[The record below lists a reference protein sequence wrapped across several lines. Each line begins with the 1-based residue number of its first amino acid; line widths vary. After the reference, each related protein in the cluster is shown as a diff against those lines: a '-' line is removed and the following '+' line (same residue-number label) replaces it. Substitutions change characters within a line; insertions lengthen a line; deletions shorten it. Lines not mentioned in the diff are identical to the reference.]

1 MNTDRKQEGQYMTPS
16 FIVNIILDSLKLN
29 GKKILDKKI
38 MEPSFGDGA
47 FLQEI
52 VKRIIKEADK
62 ENVCDILNENIFGI
76 EKDIE
81 LYNKAISNLNEILK
95 ENNLP
100 EIEWKNLINGDT
112 LVLYKNYI
120 HKFDYVIG
128 NPPFVNIHNIKEE
141 YRDILKDFNF
151 TSGTIDLYIIFY
163 EVGIQLLDD
172 DGMLGFISP
181 NSFIIN
187 KSQKKYRDYLLSEKL
202 LKTIINFKDSK
213 IFKDAQTYTCICVL
227 DKNNRKEDLHYLEYK
242 DGNCIV
248 DEVFTYDLFNDT
260 VWNLGSKEDV
270 LFLNSNRN
278 LKTKVKDIAT
288 VQNTV
293 CTNRDSV
300 YIFKVYEDENL
311 SIPYMGKHTDKPKIV
326 WFSDKENH
334 IYKIESNILRRVV
347 KETRFNGVI
356 DNTYIL
362 YPYKETV
369 LISEDKLKK
378 EYPLAYHYLCSEKE
392 ELCNRDMEK
401 NSPWYAFARSQGIL
415 NMDKQKVIIKRWF
428 EKSSKIIPYL
438 LEEDIVVYAGLYT
451 TSENLDK
458 VMKIYSSDEFLR
470 YCSLK
475 GRDMQNEYVGL
486 STTILKNF
494 GIQ

>member
-1 MNTDRKQEGQYMTPS
+1 MNTDKKQQGQYMTPS
-16 FIVNIILDSLKLN
+16 FIVNMILDSLELN
-29 GKKILDKKI
+29 GKKILDKNI
-38 MEPSFGDGA
+38 MEPSFGDGS

-76 EKDIE
+76 EKDTE

-100 EIEWKNLINGDT
+100 KIEWKNLINGDT

-128 NPPFVNIHNIKEE
+128 N
-141 YRDILKDFNF
+141 
-151 TSGTIDLYIIFY
+151 
-163 EVGIQLLDD
+163 
-172 DGMLGFISP
+172 
-181 NSFIIN
+181 SFIIN
-187 KSQKKYRDYLLSEKL
+187 KSQKKYRDYLLNEKL

-242 DGNCIV
+242 DENCIV
-248 DEVFTYDLFNDT
+248 DEIFNYDLFNDT
-260 VWNLGSKEDV
+260 VWNLGNKEDV

-311 SIPYMGKHTDKPKIV
+311 SIPYMGKHTDKLKTV
-326 WFSDKENH
+326 WFSDKDNH

-347 KETRFNGVI
+347 KETRFNGII

-362 YPYKETV
+362 YPYKETI

-378 EYPLAYHYLCSEKE
+378 EYPLAYHYLHSEKE

-428 EKSSKIIPYL
+428 EKNSKIIPYL

-458 VMKIYSSDEFLR
+458 VMKIYSSDDFLR

>member
-1 MNTDRKQEGQYMTPS
+1 MNTDKKQQGQYMTPS
-16 FIVNIILDSLKLN
+16 FIVNMILDSLELN
-29 GKKILDKKI
+29 GKKILDKNI
-38 MEPSFGDGA
+38 MEPSFGDGS

-76 EKDIE
+76 EKDTE

-100 EIEWKNLINGDT
+100 KIEWKNLINGDT

-141 YRDILKDFNF
+141 YRDVL
-151 TSGTIDLYIIFY
+151 
-163 EVGIQLLDD
+163 
-172 DGMLGFISP
+172 

-187 KSQKKYRDYLLSEKL
+187 KSQKKYRDYLLNEKL

-242 DGNCIV
+242 DENCIV
-248 DEVFTYDLFNDT
+248 DEIFNYDLFNDT
-260 VWNLGSKEDV
+260 VWNLGNKEDV

-311 SIPYMGKHTDKPKIV
+311 SIPYMGKHTDKLKTV
-326 WFSDKENH
+326 WFSDKDNH

-347 KETRFNGVI
+347 KETRFNGII

-362 YPYKETV
+362 YPYKETI

-378 EYPLAYHYLCSEKE
+378 EYPLAYHYLHSEKE

-428 EKSSKIIPYL
+428 EKNSKIIPYL

-458 VMKIYSSDEFLR
+458 VMKIYSSDDFLR